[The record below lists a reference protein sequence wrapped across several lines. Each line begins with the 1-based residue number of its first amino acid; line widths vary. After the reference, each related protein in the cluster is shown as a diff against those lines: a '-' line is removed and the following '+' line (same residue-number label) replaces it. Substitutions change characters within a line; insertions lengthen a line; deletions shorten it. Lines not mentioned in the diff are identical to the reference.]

1 MSTVLEIS
9 ALSKRFGSLEVL
21 KNISLTVAE
30 GEVLGLIGASGS
42 GKSTLLRCLNR
53 LETPDAGTISYR
65 GASNLAPDALRQKI
79 GMVFQRFHL
88 FPHLTALQNVAL
100 APQKLLSQTK
110 TQAETDA
117 RSWLERVQL
126 SEKAGAYPAQL
137 SGGQQ
142 QRVAIARMLAMNPDV
157 LLFDEPTSALDPEL
171 VGEVLEVMQSLA
183 AEGRTMVVVTHEM
196 GFCSEVAHRVC
207 FLDEGQ
213 ILEQGTPTQLFD
225 APRSERTRSFL
236 ARVRA
241 PIPLSP
247 FPAAGQGGGE
257 ERAGGLG
264 AGRGDG

>member
-9 ALSKRFGSLEVL
+9 NLSKHFGGIEVL
-21 KNISLTVAE
+21 KNISLTVSE

-53 LETPDAGTISYR
+53 LETPDAGVILYR
-65 GASNLAPDALRQKI
+65 GASHLSPDALRQKI

-100 APQKLLSQTK
+100 APQKVLGTPK
-110 TQAETDA
+110 TQAEA
-117 RSWLERVQL
+117 QAKNWLARVQL
-126 SEKAGAYPAQL
+126 SEKAEAYPAQL

-196 GFCSEVAHRVC
+196 GFCREVAHRVC
-207 FLDEGQ
+207 FLDEGR
-213 ILEQGTPTQLFD
+213 ILEQGTPAQIFD
-225 APRSERTRSFL
+225 APKNERTRTFL
-236 ARVRA
+236 SRVR
-241 PIPLSP
+241 
-247 FPAAGQGGGE
+247 
-257 ERAGGLG
+257 
-264 AGRGDG
+264 

>member
-1 MSTVLEIS
+1 MSDVLQIS
-9 ALSKRFGSLEVL
+9 NLSKHFGSIEVL
-21 KNISLTVAE
+21 KNISLTVSE
-30 GEVLGLIGASGS
+30 GEVLGLIGASGA

-53 LETPDAGTISYR
+53 LETPDAGIISYR
-65 GASNLAPDALRQKI
+65 GDNTLAPDALRQKI

-100 APQKLLSQTK
+100 APQKVLGTPRN
-110 TQAETDA
+110 QAETEA
-117 RSWLERVQL
+117 RKLLERVQL
-126 SEKAGAYPAQL
+126 AERAEAHPSQL

-196 GFCSEVAHRVC
+196 GFCREVAHRVC

-213 ILEQGTPTQLFD
+213 ILEQGTPAQIFD
-225 APRSERTRSFL
+225 APESDRTRSFL
-236 ARVRA
+236 SRVR
-241 PIPLSP
+241 
-247 FPAAGQGGGE
+247 
-257 ERAGGLG
+257 
-264 AGRGDG
+264 

>member
-1 MSTVLEIS
+1 MSDVLQIS
-9 ALSKRFGSLEVL
+9 NLSKRFGSIEVL
-21 KNISLTVAE
+21 KNISLTISE

-53 LETPDAGTISYR
+53 LETPDVGVISYR
-65 GASNLAPDALRQKI
+65 GDSTLAPDALRQKI

-100 APQKLLSQTK
+100 APQKVLGTPK
-110 TQAETDA
+110 NQALAEA
-117 RSWLERVQL
+117 QKLLERVQL
-126 SEKAGAYPAQL
+126 AERAEAYPSQL

-142 QRVAIARMLAMNPDV
+142 QRVAIARALAMNPDV

-196 GFCSEVAHRVC
+196 GFCREVAHRVC

-213 ILEQGTPTQLFD
+213 ILEQGTPAQIFD
-225 APRSERTRSFL
+225 APESDRTRSFL
-236 ARVRA
+236 ARVR
-241 PIPLSP
+241 
-247 FPAAGQGGGE
+247 
-257 ERAGGLG
+257 
-264 AGRGDG
+264 